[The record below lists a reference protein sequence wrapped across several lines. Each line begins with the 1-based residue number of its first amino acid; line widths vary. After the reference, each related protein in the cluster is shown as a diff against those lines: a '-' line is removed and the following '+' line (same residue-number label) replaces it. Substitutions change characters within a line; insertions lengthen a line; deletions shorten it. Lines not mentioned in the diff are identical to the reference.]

1 MVQTLSARRHP
12 RARDPRTEACPGQ
25 GPARGDMPG
34 PDPGAR
40 THAWARV
47 LCAEAPPGQRPGRPG
62 MPRPDPDQTRGD
74 MPYANLSSPLQHH
87 HRYYQRHHRRHHHVY
102 ELRTPITRVPFRV
115 HIKTRTPEYP
125 STTLQTSQME
135 ARALRS
141 IGIPKPASTNST
153 SVLPRSDSTT
163 VPQSSTS

>member
-12 RARDPRTEACPGQ
+12 RARDPRTEACPSL

-47 LCAEAPPGQRPGRPG
+47 LRAEAPPGQRPARPG

-102 ELRTPITRVPFRV
+102 ELRTPITRVPFWV
-115 HIKTRTPEYP
+115 PIKTRTPEYP
-125 STTLQTSQME
+125 FTTLQSVYLAKGESSPAPRTSNHILM
-135 ARALRS
+135 LT
-141 IGIPKPASTNST
+141 PCLSTE
-153 SVLPRSDSTT
+153 R
-163 VPQSSTS
+163 